1 MNILLVNDDGFDSPF
16 LQLLCR
22 ATAARGH
29 HVTVC
34 APAAQQ
40 SAKSHA
46 YTVFQPLLAK
56 RREMEGAAQAWAIEG
71 TPVDCCRIG
80 FMSICEKRP
89 DLVISGINHGYN
101 TGFAVFVSG
110 TVGAAREAA
119 FQGIPAMALSAEYET
134 PPETLAFFADWA
146 VSVGERLVDYPA
158 PAFSV
163 CNLNVPPVPMYELK
177 EPKMCGIT
185 HNLYKDS
192 YERRKSP
199 RGEDYFWLTP
209 LEQDY
214 TYTPDSD
221 QEWLSRGHIT
231 CTFLTPD
238 EGVEQEKYADFLTE
252 L

>member
-1 MNILLVNDDGFDSPF
+1 MNILLVNDDGFDSSF

-22 ATAARGH
+22 AAAARGH

-34 APAAQQ
+34 APATQQ

-46 YTVFQPLLAK
+46 YTVFQPLLAQK
-56 RREMEGAAQAWAIEG
+56 RQMDGAAEAWAIEG

-80 FMSICEKRP
+80 FMSICEERP
-89 DLVISGINHGYN
+89 DLVISGINCGYN
-101 TGFAVFVSG
+101 TGFAVYVSG

-119 FQGIPAMALSAEYET
+119 FQGIPAMALSAEYQTPAET
-134 PPETLAFFADWA
+134 VAFFADWA
-146 VSVGERLVDYPA
+146 VNLGERLVDYPA

-177 EPKMCGIT
+177 EPKMCDIT

-192 YERRKSP
+192 YEHRTSP
-199 RGEDYFWLTP
+199 RGGDYFWLTP
-209 LEQDY
+209 LDQDY
-214 TYTPDSD
+214 DYTPGSD
-221 QEWLSRGHIT
+221 QDLLSQGHIT

-238 EGVEQEKYADFLTE
+238 GCDQQQYADFLTG

>member
-1 MNILLVNDDGFDSPF
+1 MNILLVNDDGFDSAY
-16 LQLLCR
+16 LHTLCR
-22 ATAARGH
+22 SAAARGH
-29 HVTVC
+29 HITVC
-34 APAAQQ
+34 APAMQQ

-46 YTVFQPLLAK
+46 FTVSQPLVAHK
-56 RREMEGAAQAWAIEG
+56 RSMEGAAEAWAIEG
-71 TPVDCCRIG
+71 TPVDCCRI
-80 FMSICEKRP
+80 MSICEKKP
-89 DLVISGINHGYN
+89 DLVISGINNGYN

-119 FQGIPAMALSAEYET
+119 IQGIPAMALSAEYQT

-146 VSVGERLVDYPA
+146 IQVGERLVDYPA

-177 EPKMCGIT
+177 EPKMCGISHT
-185 HNLYKDS
+185 IYKDT

-199 RGEDYFWLTP
+199 RGDDYFWLTP
-209 LEQDY
+209 LDQDY
-214 TYTPDSD
+214 ESTPGSD
-221 QEWLSRGHIT
+221 QEWLQKGHIT

-238 EGVEQEKYADFLTE
+238 EGVDQGKYADFFTE

>member
-1 MNILLVNDDGFDSPF
+1 MNILLVNDDGFDSPS
-16 LQLLCR
+16 LHVLCR
-22 ATAARGH
+22 AAAARGH
-29 HVTVC
+29 RITVC

-46 YTVFQPLLAK
+46 YTVFQPLLAQK
-56 RREMEGAAQAWAIEG
+56 RHMDGADEAWAIEG

-80 FMSICEKRP
+80 FMSICQTRP
-89 DLVISGINHGYN
+89 DLVISGINCGYN

-134 PPETLAFFADWA
+134 PRETLAFFAEWA
-146 VSVGERLVDYPA
+146 VTVGERLVDYPA

-163 CNLNVPPVPMYELK
+163 CNLNVPPVPMHELK
-177 EPKMCGIT
+177 EPRMCGIT

-199 RGEDYFWLTP
+199 RGDDYFWLTP
-209 LEQDY
+209 MEQDY
-214 TYTPDSD
+214 AYTPGSD
-221 QEWLSRGHIT
+221 QEWLSKGHIT

-238 EGVEQEKYADFLTE
+238 EGVNQEKYADFLAE